1 MLRELVLKGGPVMY
15 PLILCS
21 VTALPAALERFFY
34 FARLR
39 RSANGIE
46 GKLQSFRRLMQAG
59 EINKATVLL
68 KGNKGPI
75 ARIFLAGLSAGEPE
89 NGARDAEHA
98 ASIERRHVFAGLR
111 ILDTVVT
118 AAPLLGLLGTV
129 TGILRTFRVLGSSAI
144 ALNMQ
149 AVGLGIAE
157 ALITTATGLV
167 IAIPTL
173 VLMNYFTHRAET
185 IDESIEHEV
194 TNFWRS
200 PAGRGDGHGQTL
212 EA

>member
-1 MLRELVLKGGPVMY
+1 MLRDLVLKGGPVMY

-21 VTALPAALERFFY
+21 VTTLAVGLERFFY
-34 FARLR
+34 FARMR

-46 GKLQSFRRLMQAG
+46 GKLQSFHRLMQAG
-59 EINKATVLL
+59 EINKAAGLL
-68 KGNKGPI
+68 RENKGPL

-89 NGARDAEHA
+89 KGTRDAEYA
-98 ASIERRHVFAGLR
+98 ASIERRQIFAGLR

-118 AAPLLGLLGTV
+118 AAPLLGLLGTI
-129 TGILRTFRVLGSSAI
+129 TGILRTFRVLGAGVI

-149 AVGLGIAE
+149 EVGSGIAE

-173 VLMNYFTHRAET
+173 VIMNYFAHRAET

-194 TNFWRS
+194 TEFWRS
-200 PAGRGDGHGQTL
+200 PAGRGDRHGQTL